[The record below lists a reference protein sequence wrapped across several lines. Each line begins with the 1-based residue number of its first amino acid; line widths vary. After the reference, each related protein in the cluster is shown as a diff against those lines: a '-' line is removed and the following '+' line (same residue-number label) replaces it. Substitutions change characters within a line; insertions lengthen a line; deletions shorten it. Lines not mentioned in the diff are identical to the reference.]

1 MLKYLVFDI
10 QISVL
15 LINLTSFP
23 KVKTGICIV
32 LIMFRR
38 IRFRSFGTEA
48 AAPEVKQAAKP
59 LTLAELSNK
68 VENVIISGHVFG
80 FTGLGLGIFAYCYGS
95 DKLDSVHENMRR
107 IQRRLDH
114 ICREIDGF
122 RSSTSGKLSGTD
134 KTTKSNQEM
143 ISNIYERIKR
153 LEKSNE
159 SINNVDLNDRI
170 KKLEKLREA
179 KIPNKVINDIQSD
192 LIKLNQKIDQLNS
205 KQNSTSQK

>member
-1 MLKYLVFDI
+1 M
-10 QISVL
+10 
-15 LINLTSFP
+15 SFP
-23 KVKTGICIV
+23 KVNFRVNIPSS
-32 LIMFRR
+32 MFRR
-38 IRFRSFGTEA
+38 IRFRSFSTEA

-59 LTLAELSNK
+59 LTFAELSNK

-114 ICREIDGF
+114 ICQEIDGF
-122 RSSTSGKLSGTD
+122 RSITSGKLSGTD

-143 ISNIYERIKR
+143 ISNIYDRIKR

-159 SINNVDLNDRI
+159 SNLSDSINLVDMNDRI
-170 KKLEKLREA
+170 KQLEKLREA
-179 KIPNKVINDIQSD
+179 KVPNKVINDIQSD
-192 LIKLNQKIDQLNS
+192 LIKLNQKIDQLNG

>member
-1 MLKYLVFDI
+1 M
-10 QISVL
+10 
-15 LINLTSFP
+15 SFP

-38 IRFRSFGTEA
+38 IRFRSFSTEA
-48 AAPEVKQAAKP
+48 APPEVKQAAKP

-114 ICREIDGF
+114 ICQEIDGF

-159 SINNVDLNDRI
+159 SNHHDLINLVDLNDRI

-192 LIKLNQKIDQLNS
+192 LIKLNQKIDQLNC